1 MHIVQLRTICLPG
14 MEVTQDFTKILLS
27 ICFQKLGEHTN
38 MQFVTYLTKFV
49 FSILFFWSDNSAAIQ
64 SIKKLTEQTYLRL
77 LSTFNYANSCDKN
90 VNIKFQQNIKHSQS
104 K

>member
-14 MEVTQDFTKILLS
+14 MEVTQDFTKILFS
-27 ICFQKLGEHTN
+27 ICIQKLGEHTN
-38 MQFVTYLTKFV
+38 MQFVTKFL
-49 FSILFFWSDNSAAIQ
+49 FSFFFFWSDNCAAIQ